1 MQHVIT
7 VLSLLIAFYSWVI
20 HCPCGRWH
28 KTVVGH
34 PGPILWQMYD
44 IIIFYQYI
52 YFFRIFNARKIL
64 SGFVLPPP
72 SLAQIISYLYWH
84 VFCVYYQKLCCSA
97 LCIRFI
103 TIQPDQ
109 YKWRWRLYLYIESFA
124 RGLNNGLFQ
133 RYGYFS
139 QFFRVSCPEWPVG
152 VVIDESGNLFGFCW

>member
-1 MQHVIT
+1 M
-7 VLSLLIAFYSWVI
+7 I

-84 VFCVYYQKLCCSA
+84 VFCVYYQKLCCSV

-109 YKWRWRLYLYIESFA
+109 YKWRWRLYLYIAIILLPDLSGILPGMAGWGRHWWKRQSVRFLLIIFKK
-124 RGLNNGLFQ
+124 RSLKRQGRFFYYVPTGITNFLNN
-133 RYGYFS
+133 
-139 QFFRVSCPEWPVG
+139 
-152 VVIDESGNLFGFCW
+152 